1 MPEKI
6 PFANAL
12 STGGERQYIEESIA
26 SGQLAGN
33 GYFTKQCQAWLEE
46 HLNTPCARLVTSC
59 TAGLEMS
66 ALLSEI
72 EPGDEVI
79 MPSFTFVSTANA
91 FLLFG
96 AVPVFIDIRPDT
108 LNIDETLIESAI
120 TTHTKAIVPVHYA
133 GVGCEMDTIMA
144 LAAKHNL
151 FVIEDAAQGIG
162 SRYKQHALG
171 TMGDFASISFH
182 QTKNITSGGEG
193 GALLVNNHSK
203 IERTDI
209 VLEKGTNR
217 KQFFQGIVDKYTWVD
232 IGSSFVM
239 SDLLAAYLLAQL
251 ERLEVINADR
261 MNQWQSFHNA
271 FKNLEDQGKVRR
283 PIIPDECEHNAHIY
297 YLLLNTEEERNA
309 CLAKLNGEGINAV
322 FHYIPLHSSPSG
334 QLYGR
339 VASSMKVTDDL
350 SRRLLRLPI
359 WAGLPQ
365 QQHNRIISEV
375 KAYFE

>member
-1 MPEKI
+1 LSEKI
-6 PFANAL
+6 PFVKAL
-12 STGGERQYIEESIA
+12 SNGGERQYIEDAIS

-33 GYFTKQCQAWLEE
+33 GPFTKQCQAWLQAR
-46 HLNTPCARLVTSC
+46 LNTPCARLVTSC

-66 ALLSEI
+66 ALLAEI
-72 EPGDEVI
+72 QPGDEVI

-120 TTHTKAIVPVHYA
+120 TTHTKAIVPMHYA
-133 GVGCEMDTIMA
+133 GVGCEMDTVMA
-144 LAAKHNL
+144 LAAKHHL
-151 FVIEDAAQGIG
+151 VVIEDAAQGIG
-162 SRYKQHALG
+162 SRYKQKALG
-171 TMGDFASISFH
+171 TIGDFASISFH
-182 QTKNITSGGEG
+182 QTKNITSAGEG
-193 GALLVNNHSK
+193 GALLVNDPSK
-203 IERTDI
+203 IERADI

-251 ERLEVINADR
+251 ERLEEINADR
-261 MNQWQSFHNA
+261 MNQWLSFHNA
-271 FKNLEDQGKVRR
+271 FNKLENHGKLRR
-283 PIIPDECEHNAHIY
+283 PIIPEACEHNAHIY
-297 YLLLNTEEERNA
+297 YLLLNSEQERNA
-309 CLAKLNGEGINAV
+309 CLAQLNDAGINAV
-322 FHYIPLHSSPSG
+322 FHYIPLHSSPAG
-334 QLYGR
+334 QQYGR
-339 VASSMKVTDDL
+339 VASSMKRTHDL

-365 QQHNRIISEV
+365 QQHHQIINAV
-375 KAYFE
+375 KAYFD